1 MFILVLIILF
11 FWLVSFIYKKTIWV
25 YGNGQMYMEKVD
37 VNFTNDIRLKEIKI
51 QEGQYVAKGE
61 LLFKYVQNQFDNDAN
76 FVIKTLDK
84 EERRNSLQY
93 QWQHKID
100 LKKLEITH
108 IENEIQMQQ
117 IEHESI
123 QELVLLDVYTKTKL
137 NEVSLHL
144 QDLNSKKDLFE
155 NELKL
160 LEKQK
165 LLTNSKS
172 EYFTSPKFSNA
183 YYSPISGVI
192 GQILK
197 NSEESCY
204 KTENVMTIHDYNKVF
219 VKAYFNLKDIA
230 TISEGRPVIV
240 EFPDNST
247 SKGIINK
254 LFISTYEAPNEFQKK
269 YEPTERNILAEII
282 PINKNEIA
290 NWSKYYK
297 LNLKV
302 KLYKF

>member
-1 MFILVLIILF
+1 
-11 FWLVSFIYKKTIWV
+11 
-25 YGNGQMYMEKVD
+25 MEKVD

-51 QEGQYVAKGE
+51 QQGEYVSKGE
-61 LLFKYVQNQFDNDAN
+61 LLFNYVQNQFDNDAN

-84 EERRNSLQY
+84 EEKRNSLQN

-137 NEVSLHL
+137 NEVYLHL
-144 QDLNSKKDLFE
+144 QGLHSKKYLLE
-155 NELKL
+155 RELKL

-165 LLTNSKS
+165 SLTNSN
-172 EYFTSPKFSNA
+172 YYDNPKFSNA

-204 KTENVMTIHDYNKVF
+204 KSENVMTIHDYNKVF

-230 TISEGRPVIV
+230 TISEGRAVIV
-240 EFPDNST
+240 EFPDKST

-282 PINKNEIA
+282 PTNKNEIT

-297 LNLKV
+297 LNVKV